1 MSGGIPKLHQSYAF
15 LKALDT
21 EAVSNGNKLTKKQY
35 ETFARKYVADHKK
48 EVEYSDFSF
57 AKINRDGNTQELS
70 ISEIK
75 SQEFIAQ
82 QGPKFWDQMYTQA
95 VDSGL
100 SNQSQTGYKT
110 VIGKCGD
117 NTIWEGNPDDIPG
130 TAKGKETV
138 QLKPSNLDYFGIFSK
153 KTRTTDIA
161 PNVYDLSTFY
171 ELSGAELVGHGSI
184 CDVASYMDSF
194 KKADGAITKDDLEF
208 AKKRLEDK

>member
-1 MSGGIPKLHQSYAF
+1 MSGIPKLHQSHAF
-15 LKALDT
+15 LQFLAQKATNNCDQ
-21 EAVSNGNKLTKKQY
+21 LTKDEY
-35 ETFARKYVADHKK
+35 ETYAREYAAKHKTKVA
-48 EVEYSDFSF
+48 YSDFSF
-57 AKINRDGNTQELS
+57 AKINRDGDKILS
-70 ISEIK
+70 LAEIK

-100 SNQSQTGYKT
+100 SDQSQTGYKT

-138 QLKPSNLDYFGIFSK
+138 QLKHSNLDYFGIFSK

-161 PNVYDLSTFY
+161 PNVCDLSTFY
-171 ELSGAELVGHGSI
+171 ELSGAELVGYGSI